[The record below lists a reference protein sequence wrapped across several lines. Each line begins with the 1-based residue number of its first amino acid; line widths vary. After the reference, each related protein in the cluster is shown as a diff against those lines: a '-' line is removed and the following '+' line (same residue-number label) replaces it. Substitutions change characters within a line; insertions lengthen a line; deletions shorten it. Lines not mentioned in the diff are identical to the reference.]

1 MLSTKNCPTPNE
13 IMDLFKSS
21 SKDDWIKGDENDDA
35 AFGHRRK
42 LLITLWRHP
51 QGYEL
56 RYGYQCVAIV
66 GEPGSG
72 NIIQVVDD
80 TVVLVS

>member
-1 MLSTKNCPTPNE
+1 MLSTKNDPTPTQIIN
-13 IMDLFKSS
+13 LFKSS
-21 SKDDWIKGDENDDA
+21 SKDDWIKGDEDDDA
-35 AFGHRRK
+35 AFGSK
-42 LLITLWRHP
+42 KNLLISLWSHP

-72 NIIQVVDD
+72 KIITIVDD
-80 TVVLVS
+80 TVVLV